1 MVLQFTQG
9 LLRGCTAYDSPLT
22 LAILLCLLWWTK
34 NLEHVPSLG
43 VFIVIQ
49 DLPRLPCCLKLSLS
63 SYGLSLQ
70 GREGD
75 RSATQNPSWGLLISQ
90 PCVLVLSWLLW

>member
-22 LAILLCLLWWTK
+22 LAILLCLLWWIK

-43 VFIVIQ
+43 VFIVIRISLGYHAALNSPC
-49 DLPRLPCCLKLSLS
+49 LPMVSASRAERVT
-63 SYGLSLQ
+63 GL
-70 GREGD
+70 
-75 RSATQNPSWGLLISQ
+75 Q
-90 PCVLVLSWLLW
+90 PRTPARAF